1 MREASEEMS
10 VRLSDLSCACLTNKN
25 FGRKSKPMRKATLL
39 AVFIICCAQLAHAQN
54 DERKVE
60 VFGGYSYL
68 MTDLEEPDAPLDRF
82 DNLDGFN
89 VAVTGYISKRFGLTG
104 DFSAYFRN
112 QTESVTGG
120 TVRFRS
126 RSFNYLGGPQVR
138 LPNRTRLTPFV
149 HALAGVANNR
159 FAFRATATGA
169 SAPAADVS
177 VSVTDFSLALGGGL
191 DMRINKRIALR
202 LFQVEYNP
210 VFLRDR
216 PELNTQGGRR
226 LDNVRFSVGLV
237 FK

>member
-1 MREASEEMS
+1 
-10 VRLSDLSCACLTNKN
+10 
-25 FGRKSKPMRKATLL
+25 MRKAILL
-39 AVFIICCAQLAHAQN
+39 TVLIICSVQLAQAQD

-68 MTDLEEPDAPLDRF
+68 NTDLEEEDAPLDRF

-89 VAVTGYISKRFGLTG
+89 AAVTGYITKRFGATF
-104 DFSAYFRN
+104 DFSAYFRKR
-112 QTESVTGG
+112 TEDIPGG
-120 TVRFRS
+120 TIHFRS

-138 LPNRTRLTPFV
+138 FTNHTRVTPFL

-159 FAFRATATGA
+159 FAYRATATGA
-169 SAPAADVS
+169 VSPVVDVS

-191 DMRINKRIALR
+191 DLRINKRVALR

-216 PELNTQGGRR
+216 PELNTNGGRR
-226 LDNVRFSVGLV
+226 LDNVRFSIGIV